1 MKILFGFFIFC
12 LVLFIY
18 LHIQF
23 HLKTSNDLEVYE
35 IDDASKDKLE
45 ELCDVRQPILFDF
58 DCDKIVQTTNK
69 KFIIEN
75 YQAFEVKVRNINDVD
90 YNSEIYMPLALHA
103 TVKLFNE
110 DKNGLYYSE
119 NNGDFLQET
128 GVIKNMQYNDP
139 FLRPSMLSNCNY
151 DIMMGSENTITPFR
165 YEINYRNFFLVTQGS
180 VQIKLA
186 PPNSS
191 KYLYT
196 VYDYAN
202 FEFRSSVNPWVVQ
215 AKYIADFDKMKC
227 LDVVIQKGQTIHIP
241 AYWWYSIKF
250 GEDTSI
256 SCFHYR
262 TYMNNLAITP
272 YIGMHALQVQNTK
285 LETAKK
291 IDIKKQKKYFSKKV
305 VIKEENNT
313 YEKTDEKTDEKSD
326 ENKIE

>member
-12 LVLFIY
+12 IVLFIY

-35 IDDASKDKLE
+35 VDDASKDKLE
-45 ELCDVRQPILFDF
+45 ELCDVRQPVIFDF
-58 DCDKIVQTTNK
+58 DCDKIIQTTNRN
-69 KFIIEN
+69 FLTEN
-75 YQAFEVKVRNINDVD
+75 YQAFEIKVRNINDLD

-103 TVKLFNE
+103 SVKLFNE
-110 DKNGLYYSE
+110 DKNGVYYSE

-128 GVIKNMQYNDP
+128 GVVKNMQYNDP

-180 VQIKLA
+180 VQVKLA

-202 FEFRSSVNPWVVQ
+202 FEFRSSVNPWAVQ

-227 LDVVIQKGQTIHIP
+227 LDVILQKGQTIHIP

-250 GEDTSI
+250 GKDTSL

-285 LETAKK
+285 VETAKK
-291 IDIKKQKKYFSKKV
+291 IDIKKQKKESSKKV

-313 YEKTDEKTDEKSD
+313 YENADEKSD

>member
-1 MKILFGFFIFC
+1 L
-12 LVLFIY
+12 
-18 LHIQF
+18 
-23 HLKTSNDLEVYE
+23 T
-35 IDDASKDKLE
+35 
-45 ELCDVRQPILFDF
+45 
-58 DCDKIVQTTNK
+58 
-69 KFIIEN
+69 EN

-180 VQIKLA
+180 VQVKLA

-202 FEFRSSVNPWVVQ
+202 FEFRSPVNPWAVQ

-227 LDVVIQKGQTIHIP
+227 LDVVLQKGQTIHIP

-250 GEDTSI
+250 GKDTSI

-285 LETAKK
+285 VETAKK
-291 IDIKKQKKYFSKKV
+291 IDIKKQKKESSKKV

-313 YEKTDEKTDEKSD
+313 YENTDEKSD

>member
-12 LVLFIY
+12 IVLFIY

-45 ELCDVRQPILFDF
+45 ELCDVRQPVIFDF
-58 DCDKIVQTTNK
+58 DCDKIIQTTNK
-69 KFIIEN
+69 NFLIEN

-103 TVKLFNE
+103 SVKLFNE

-128 GVIKNMQYNDP
+128 GVVKNMQYNDP

-196 VYDYAN
+196 VYDYTN
-202 FEFRSSVNPWVVQ
+202 FEFRSPVNPWAVQ

-227 LDVVIQKGQTIHIP
+227 LEVVIQKGQTIHIP

-250 GEDTSI
+250 GKDTSI

-285 LETAKK
+285 VETAKK
-291 IDIKKQKKYFSKKV
+291 IDIKKQKKDSSKKV

-313 YEKTDEKTDEKSD
+313 YENTD